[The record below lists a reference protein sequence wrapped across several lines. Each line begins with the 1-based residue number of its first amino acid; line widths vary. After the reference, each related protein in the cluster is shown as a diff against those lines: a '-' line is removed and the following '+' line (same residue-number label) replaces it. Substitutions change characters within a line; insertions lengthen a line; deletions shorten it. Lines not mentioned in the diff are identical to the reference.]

1 MSVRKQ
7 EHLVLFEFDDE
18 EDGLSVLKKARSEE
32 KSPVFNKDERKC
44 PPAEVDEAMGDE
56 IHTMLDKFGDGINNS
71 LLEKRRRMQMY
82 SETVSKKSS
91 YKMKQVW
98 GTKQQRM
105 LEVNNKYYPQFM
117 DLFKQWD
124 LEKQKYKKQ
133 QENLINIFHQQQ
145 VMLRQCK
152 IKQNQR
158 MKLIIQMVTRYTQI
172 LKNIENK
179 NNNVRSTVS
188 FDELKKEIAEY
199 QKKYRMETQQ
209 QEIANIRKSLQS
221 ILFS

>member
-1 MSVRKQ
+1 
-7 EHLVLFEFDDE
+7 
-18 EDGLSVLKKARSEE
+18 
-32 KSPVFNKDERKC
+32 
-44 PPAEVDEAMGDE
+44 
-56 IHTMLDKFGDGINNS
+56 
-71 LLEKRRRMQMY
+71 
-82 SETVSKKSS
+82 
-91 YKMKQVW
+91 
-98 GTKQQRM
+98 
-105 LEVNNKYYPQFM
+105 M

-179 NNNVRSTVS
+179 NNNVRSTAS
-188 FDELKKEIAEY
+188 FVELEKEIAEY
-199 QKKYRMETQQ
+199 QKKYRMETSCTPGLKRSSRLSLLDTCTTD
-209 QEIANIRKSLQS
+209 ECSPHPSSENLLSAANE
-221 ILFS
+221 